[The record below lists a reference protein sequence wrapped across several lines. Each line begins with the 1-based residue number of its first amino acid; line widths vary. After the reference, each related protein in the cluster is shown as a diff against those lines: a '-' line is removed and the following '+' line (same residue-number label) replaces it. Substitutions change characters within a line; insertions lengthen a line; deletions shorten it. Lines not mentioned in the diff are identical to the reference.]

1 MSSIKILI
9 VEDETSIRSMFA
21 YKLRLEDFQVYEAE
35 DGQQGLKVAKKENP
49 DLILLD
55 LKMPVMSGD
64 KMLEKLRETDW
75 GASIRVIILTNI
87 NKSEAPSSLRF
98 LDVERYVLKA
108 HSTPAQVVEV
118 VKDVLG
124 QKI

>member
-21 YKLRLEDFQVYEAE
+21 YKLKLEDFQVYEAE
-35 DGQQGLKVAKKENP
+35 DGQEGFKLAQKEKP

-55 LKMPVMSGD
+55 LRMPVMSGD

-75 GASIRVIILTNI
+75 GAGIRVIVLTNI

-98 LDVERYVLKA
+98 LDVERYILKA